1 MFDLIIRNG
10 SLYDGTGAPPLN
22 ADLGIRGEKIDA
34 IGDLSSAGAH
44 RIIDAAGQAVA
55 PGFIDT
61 HTHSEGDLLVNPQ
74 HANGLRQGI
83 TTEIMGLDG
92 MSFAPLSAANH
103 SLYRRWLCGLLG
115 DEVEGLD
122 MSSIAAFRSHYH
134 KKVAINTAYLVP
146 QGAIRLEILGF
157 RDAPLQGED
166 MARAKR
172 RLLEGLEEGAVGF
185 STGASYY
192 PDPWACTD
200 ELIELCQSVRAAGKV
215 YVNEPRKALLER
227 AFGGDGVA
235 EGLEIAR
242 RAGVPVHFAHY
253 RTSAENA
260 GQVEALMAPFERARA
275 AGVDCSMDVYPYP
288 TGSSISVANLPAYA
302 QEGGPAAILQRL
314 ADPDQRA
321 RISHDLDHVHYD
333 TLEDVVFTSLPRHR
347 HLEGMSLSAVAHA
360 QRRSPG
366 AALCELL
373 LEEELAVGYLRAP
386 AISTALW
393 RQVSRDVL
401 ELLARPEYMACSDI
415 TPCGSMPHP
424 RCYGAFPRFLGRLR
438 RQFGGPSLELMVQR
452 MTDNPA
458 QRFGIRGRG
467 RIEKGYFADL
477 VVFDPERIIDTATY
491 DDPRQFPQGIP
502 FVLVNGQ
509 VAVDDERCTGVL
521 AGQAVP

>member
-1 MFDLIIRNG
+1 MFDILISG
-10 SLYDGTGAPPLN
+10 GTVYDGTGAPGRR
-22 ADLGIRGEKIDA
+22 ADLGISGEQIAAIDDLSAAAATRTIDA
-34 IGDLSSAGAH
+34 TGL
-44 RIIDAAGQAVA
+44 AVA
-55 PGFIDT
+55 PGFVDT
-61 HTHSEGDLLVNPQ
+61 PTHSEGDLLIDPQ
-74 HANGLRQGI
+74 HACGLRQGI

-122 MSSIAAFRSHYH
+122 MSRIAAFRSHYH

-253 RTSAENA
+253 RTSAANA
-260 GQVEALMAPFERARA
+260 GQVEALRAPFARARA

-302 QEGGPAAILQRL
+302 QEGGPAALLQRL
-314 ADPDQRA
+314 AAPDQSA
-321 RISHDLDHVHYD
+321 RLSHDLDHRGTNNAYQSKV
-333 TLEDVVFTSLPRHR
+333 
-347 HLEGMSLSAVAHA
+347 
-360 QRRSPG
+360 
-366 AALCELL
+366 
-373 LEEELAVGYLRAP
+373 
-386 AISTALW
+386 
-393 RQVSRDVL
+393 
-401 ELLARPEYMACSDI
+401 
-415 TPCGSMPHP
+415 
-424 RCYGAFPRFLGRLR
+424 
-438 RQFGGPSLELMVQR
+438 R
-452 MTDNPA
+452 M
-458 QRFGIRGRG
+458 QWIR
-467 RIEKGYFADL
+467 YWTQCAS
-477 VVFDPERIIDTATY
+477 
-491 DDPRQFPQGIP
+491 
-502 FVLVNGQ
+502 
-509 VAVDDERCTGVL
+509 
-521 AGQAVP
+521 